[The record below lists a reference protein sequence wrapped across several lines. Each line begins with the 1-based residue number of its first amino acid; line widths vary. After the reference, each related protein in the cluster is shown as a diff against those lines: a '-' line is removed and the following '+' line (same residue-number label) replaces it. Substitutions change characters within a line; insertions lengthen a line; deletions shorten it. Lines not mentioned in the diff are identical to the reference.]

1 MSLRSV
7 SPTTGEVLETFEET
21 PASELERILAGA
33 QAAFLA
39 WRHRPLGERGVLG
52 VVLRRPGTLLDL
64 RRALGDRLPHLERHR
79 PRIVALLRPQKPR
92 GLAQEGAALG
102 ERAAAPVEERD
113 LCPGEDPLQLA
124 RRRLLEAFEHFA
136 RGRADGPEA
145 HRPSPPAGER
155 TLLCGPLHPTGSVA
169 RARSVIA
176 PPA

>member
-1 MSLRSV
+1 PEGE
-7 SPTTGEVLETFEET
+7 SPRHDREDR
-21 PASELERILAGA
+21 AERIDADVAPRRIRLARLLLQEA
-33 QAAFLA
+33 
-39 WRHRPLGERGVLG
+39 RGVLG
-52 VVLRRPGTLLDL
+52 VVLRRPGTLLAL

-169 RARSVIA
+169 RACSVIA
-176 PPA
+176 PP